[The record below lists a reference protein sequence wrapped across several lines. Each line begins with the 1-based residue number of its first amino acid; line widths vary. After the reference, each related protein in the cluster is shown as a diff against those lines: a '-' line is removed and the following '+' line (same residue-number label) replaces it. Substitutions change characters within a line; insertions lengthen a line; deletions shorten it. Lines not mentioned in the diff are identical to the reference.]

1 MTLKLGSKGEA
12 VKTLQEFLKIT
23 VDGNFGPK
31 TESAVKSWQKTHG
44 LLADGIVGKKT
55 WAAMGILNTDN
66 AENLEV
72 ESALK
77 IIKHYMPENTYF
89 KGPVPK
95 DWIFLHHT
103 AGWENPYQVAD
114 MWARDNRGNVAT
126 EFILGGQSIKDGSTK
141 FDGELIQ
148 CFPEGGYG
156 WHTGTGN
163 SVMHRNSVAIE
174 TCNMGQITKGGYYS
188 NGKWVAKDPKRLYT
202 YVGTTCADFQVVK
215 IAKPFRGYEYWHR
228 YSDAQ
233 IQTLRNW
240 ILFIAN
246 KYNIDPRVGLVEY
259 VKAKG
264 ANGFDVLDL
273 AKAEST
279 PGMYSH
285 TNIIRGKVDMFP
297 QQELIDML
305 LSL

>member
-1 MTLKLGSKGEA
+1 MVLKRGSKGES
-12 VKTLQEFLKIT
+12 VKTLQEFLKLT
-23 VDGNFGPK
+23 TDGDFGPK
-31 TESAVKSWQKTHG
+31 TEAAVKEWQKTHG
-44 LLADGIVGKKT
+44 LMVDGVVGPKT

-66 AENLEV
+66 AENIEV
-72 ESALK
+72 VNALS
-77 IIKHYMPENTYF
+77 IKKYWMPETTYF

-103 AGWENPYQVAD
+103 AGGDNPYQVAD

-126 EFILGGQSIKDGSTK
+126 EYILGGQNVTNKNAK

-148 CFPEGGYG
+148 CFPDGGYG

-174 TCNMGQITKGGYYS
+174 VCCMGQIV
-188 NGKWVAKDPKRLYT
+188 NGKT
-202 YVGTTCADFQVVK
+202 YVNTPADPYQVIK
-215 IAKPFRGYEYWHR
+215 LAKPFRGFQYWHN

-233 IQTLRNW
+233 ITALKNW
-240 ILFIAN
+240 ILFVAN
-246 KYNIDPRVGLVEY
+246 KYSIDPRIGLVEY
-259 VKAKG
+259 VRAKG
-264 ANGFDVLDL
+264 ADGFDVLDVR
-273 AKAEST
+273 KAEST

-285 TNIIRGKVDMFP
+285 TNVIRGKVDMYP
-297 QQELIDML
+297 HPDLIDML

>member
-1 MTLKLGSKGEA
+1 MQVLKKGSKGES
-12 VKTLQEFLKIT
+12 VKTLQDFLKIA
-23 VDGNFGPK
+23 VDGDFGPK
-31 TESAVKSWQKTHG
+31 TESAVKSYQKKNG
-44 LLADGIVGKKT
+44 LVVDGVVGPKT
-55 WAAMGILNTDN
+55 WAHMGILNTDN
-66 AENLEV
+66 AENIEVIKALEI
-72 ESALK
+72 K
-77 IIKHYMPENTYF
+77 KHYMPVGTYF
-89 KGPVPK
+89 PGPVK
-95 DWIFLHHT
+95 KQWIFLHHT

-126 EFILGGQSIKDGSTK
+126 EFILGGQSVRNGNTK

-174 TCNMGQITKGGYYS
+174 VCNMGQIV
-188 NGKWVAKDPKRLYT
+188 NGKT
-202 YVGTTCADFQVVK
+202 YVNTPADPNQIVK
-215 IAKPFRGYEYWHR
+215 LAKPFRGFQFWHK

-233 IQTLRNW
+233 IETLKQW
-240 ILFIAN
+240 ILFIAD
-246 KYNIDPRVGLVEY
+246 KYDIDPRVGLVEY
-259 VKAKG
+259 VKARG
-264 ANGFDVLDL
+264 ADGFDVLDL
-273 AKAEST
+273 DRANKT

>member
-1 MTLKLGSKGEA
+1 MQVLKKGSKGES
-12 VKTLQEFLKIT
+12 VRTLQDFLKIP
-23 VDGNFGPK
+23 VDGDFGPK
-31 TESAVKSWQKTHG
+31 TESAVKSYQKKNG
-44 LLADGIVGKKT
+44 LVVDGVVGPKT
-55 WAAMGILNTDN
+55 WAHMGILNTDN
-66 AENLEV
+66 AENIEVIKALEI
-72 ESALK
+72 K
-77 IIKHYMPENTYF
+77 KHYMPVGTYF
-89 KGPVPK
+89 PGPVK
-95 DWIFLHHT
+95 KQWIFLHHT

-126 EFILGGQSIKDGSTK
+126 EFILGGQSVRNGNTK

-174 TCNMGQITKGGYYS
+174 VCNMGQIV
-188 NGKWVAKDPKRLYT
+188 NGKT
-202 YVGTTCADFQVVK
+202 YVNTPADPNQIVK
-215 IAKPFRGYEYWHR
+215 LAKPFRGFQFWHK

-233 IQTLRNW
+233 IETLKQW
-240 ILFIAN
+240 ILFVAD
-246 KYNIDPRVGLVEY
+246 KYDIDPRVGLVEY
-259 VKAKG
+259 VKARG
-264 ANGFDVLDL
+264 ADGFDVLDL
-273 AKAEST
+273 DRANKT

>member
-1 MTLKLGSKGEA
+1 MQVIKKGSKGES
-12 VKTLQEFLKIT
+12 VRTLQDFLKIP
-23 VDGNFGPK
+23 VDGDFGPK
-31 TESAVKSWQKTHG
+31 TESAVKSYQKKNG
-44 LLADGIVGKKT
+44 LIVDGVVGPKT
-55 WAAMGILNTDN
+55 WAHMGILNTDN
-66 AENLEV
+66 AENIEVIKALEI
-72 ESALK
+72 K
-77 IIKHYMPENTYF
+77 KHYMPVGTYF
-89 KGPVPK
+89 PGPVK
-95 DWIFLHHT
+95 KQWIFLHHT

-126 EFILGGQSIKDGSTK
+126 EFILGGQSVRNSNTK

-174 TCNMGQITKGGYYS
+174 VCNMGQIV
-188 NGKWVAKDPKRLYT
+188 NGRT
-202 YVGTTCADFQVVK
+202 YVNTPADPNQIVK
-215 IAKPFRGYEYWHR
+215 LAKPFRGFQFWHK

-233 IQTLRNW
+233 IETLKQW
-240 ILFIAN
+240 ILFIAD
-246 KYNIDPRVGLVEY
+246 KYDIDPRVGLVEY
-259 VKAKG
+259 VKARG
-264 ANGFDVLDL
+264 ADGFDVLDL
-273 AKAEST
+273 DRANKT

>member
-1 MTLKLGSKGEA
+1 MTTLRLGSKGES
-12 VKTLQEFLKIT
+12 VKTLQQFLKVG
-23 VDGNFGPK
+23 VDGTFGPQ
-31 TESAVKSWQKTHG
+31 TETAVKAWQKANG
-44 LLADGIVGKKT
+44 LISDGIVGKNT

-66 AENLEV
+66 AENSEV
-72 ESALK
+72 DHALK
-77 IIKHYMPENTYF
+77 INQHYMPVGSYF
-89 KGPVPK
+89 AGPVPK
-95 DWIFLHHT
+95 KWIFLHHT
-103 AGWENPYQVAD
+103 AGWEDPYQVAD

-126 EFILGGQSIKDGSTK
+126 EFILGGQSVRDGSTK

-174 TCNMGQITKGGYYS
+174 VCNMGQIV
-188 NGKWVAKDPKRLYT
+188 NGKT
-202 YVGTTCADFQVVK
+202 YVGTVAKSDQVIK
-215 IAKPFRGYEYWHR
+215 LAKPFRGLQYWHD

-233 IQTLRNW
+233 ILTLKRW
-240 ILFIAN
+240 ILFVAK
-246 KYNIDPRVGLVEY
+246 KYNIDPRIGLVQH

-264 ANGFDVLDL
+264 ADGFDVID
-273 AKAEST
+273 AKAEAT

-285 TNIIRGKVDMFP
+285 TNVLRGKVDMYP
-297 QQELIDML
+297 HPDLIDML

>member
-1 MTLKLGSKGEA
+1 MDVLKKGSKGPS
-12 VKTLQEFLKIT
+12 VVTLQEFLKLT
-23 VDGNFGPK
+23 ADGIFGPK
-31 TESAVKSWQKTHG
+31 TESAVKSYQKKNG
-44 LLADGIVGKKT
+44 LVPDGVVGPKT
-55 WAAMGILNTDN
+55 WAHMGILNTDN

-72 ESALK
+72 EKALEIK
-77 IIKHYMPENTYF
+77 KHYMPVGTYF
-89 KGPVPK
+89 PGPVK
-95 DWIFLHHT
+95 KQWIFLHHT
-103 AGWENPYQVAD
+103 AGWEDPYQVAD

-126 EFILGGQSIKDGSTK
+126 EFILGGQSVRNSNTK

-174 TCNMGQITKGGYYS
+174 VCNMGQIV
-188 NGKWVAKDPKRLYT
+188 NGRT
-202 YVGTTCADFQVVK
+202 YVNTPADPNQIVK
-215 IAKPFRGYEYWHR
+215 LAKPFRGFQFWHK

-233 IQTLRNW
+233 IETLKQW
-240 ILFIAN
+240 ILFIAD
-246 KYNIDPRVGLVEY
+246 KYDIDPRVGLVEY
-259 VKAKG
+259 VKARG
-264 ANGFDVLDL
+264 ADGFDVLDL
-273 AKAEST
+273 DRANKT

-285 TNIIRGKVDMFP
+285 TNVIRGKVDMFP

>member
-1 MTLKLGSKGEA
+1 MDVLKKGSKGPA
-12 VKTLQEFLKIT
+12 VVTLQEFLKLT
-23 VDGNFGPK
+23 ADGIFGPK
-31 TESAVKSWQKTHG
+31 TESAVKSYQKKNG
-44 LLADGIVGKKT
+44 LVADGIVGPKT
-55 WAAMGILNTDN
+55 WAHMGILNTDN

-72 ESALK
+72 EKALEIK
-77 IIKHYMPENTYF
+77 KHYMPVGTYF
-89 KGPVPK
+89 PGPVK
-95 DWIFLHHT
+95 KQWIFLHHT

-126 EFILGGQSIKDGSTK
+126 EFILGGQSVKDGNTK
-141 FDGELIQ
+141 YDGELIQ

-174 TCNMGQITKGGYYS
+174 VCNMGQIV
-188 NGKWVAKDPKRLYT
+188 NGKT
-202 YVGTTCADFQVVK
+202 YVNTPANPDQIVK
-215 IAKPFRGYEYWHR
+215 LAKPFRGFQFWHK

-233 IQTLRNW
+233 IETLKQW
-240 ILFIAN
+240 ILFVAE
-246 KYNIDPRVGLVEY
+246 KYGIDPRVGLVEY

-264 ANGFDVLDL
+264 ADGFDVLDL
-273 AKAEST
+273 DRANKT

-285 TNIIRGKVDMFP
+285 TNVLRGKVDMFP

>member
-1 MTLKLGSKGEA
+1 MTTLRLGSRGES
-12 VKTLQEFLKIT
+12 VKTLQFFLKI
-23 VDGNFGPK
+23 
-31 TESAVKSWQKTHG
+31 A
-44 LLADGIVGKKT
+44 ADGIFGPGTDRAVKAWQKANGLIVDGVVGPKT

-66 AENLEV
+66 SENSEV
-72 ESALK
+72 SKALQ
-77 IIKHYMPENTYF
+77 IKQHYMPRGTYF
-89 KGPVPK
+89 PGPVK
-95 DWIFLHHT
+95 KQWIFLHHT

-126 EFILGGQSIKDGSTK
+126 EFILGGQSVRNGNAK
-141 FDGELIQ
+141 FDGELVQ

-174 TCNMGQITKGGYYS
+174 VCCMGQIV
-188 NGKWVAKDPKRLYT
+188 NGKT
-202 YVGTTCADFQVVK
+202 YVNTPADPSQVVK
-215 IAKPFRGYEYWHR
+215 LAKPFRGFQFWHR

-233 IQTLRNW
+233 ISTLKQW
-240 ILFIAN
+240 ILFMAE
-246 KYNIDPRVGLVEY
+246 KYNIDPRIGLVEY
-259 VKAKG
+259 VRAKG
-264 ANGFDVLDL
+264 ADGFDVLDL
-273 AKAEST
+273 ARAEKV

-285 TNIIRGKVDMFP
+285 TNVIRGKVDMFP

>member
-1 MTLKLGSKGEA
+1 MTTLRLGSKGES
-12 VKTLQEFLKIT
+12 VKTLQQFLKVG
-23 VDGNFGPK
+23 VDGTFGPQ
-31 TESAVKSWQKTHG
+31 TETAVKAWQKANG
-44 LLADGIVGKKT
+44 LISDGIVGKNT

-66 AENLEV
+66 AENSEV
-72 ESALK
+72 DHALK
-77 IIKHYMPENTYF
+77 INQHYMPVGSYF
-89 KGPVPK
+89 AGPVPK
-95 DWIFLHHT
+95 KWIFLHHT
-103 AGWENPYQVAD
+103 AGWEDPYQVAD

-126 EFILGGQSIKDGSTK
+126 EFILGGQSVRDGNTK

-174 TCNMGQITKGGYYS
+174 VCCMGQIV
-188 NGKWVAKDPKRLYT
+188 NGKT
-202 YVGTTCADFQVVK
+202 YVGTVAKSDQVIK
-215 IAKPFRGYEYWHR
+215 LAKPFRGLQYWHD

-233 IQTLRNW
+233 ILTLKRW
-240 ILFIAN
+240 ILFVAK
-246 KYNIDPRVGLVEY
+246 KYNIDPRIGLVQH

-264 ANGFDVLDL
+264 ADGFDVIDV
-273 AKAEST
+273 KAEAT

-285 TNIIRGKVDMFP
+285 TNVLRGKVDMYP
-297 QQELIDML
+297 HPDLIDML

>member
-1 MTLKLGSKGEA
+1 MEVLRKGSKGES
-12 VKTLQEFLKIT
+12 VRTLQEFLKIT
-23 VDGNFGPK
+23 IDGDFGSK
-31 TESAVKSWQKTHG
+31 TESAVKAFQKKTG
-44 LLADGIVGKKT
+44 LTVDGVVGKNT
-55 WAAMGILNTDN
+55 WAVMGILNTDN

-72 ESALK
+72 VNALK
-77 IIKHYMPENTYF
+77 IIKHYMPEDSYF
-89 KGPVPK
+89 KGPVK
-95 DWIFLHHT
+95 KQWLFLHHT

-126 EFILGGQSIKDGSTK
+126 EFILGGKSIKDGSSK

-163 SVMHRNSVAIE
+163 SVMHRNSVGIE
-174 TCNMGQITKGGYYS
+174 VCCMGQIVD
-188 NGKWVAKDPKRLYT
+188 GKT
-202 YVGTTCADFQVVK
+202 YVGTKADPSQIVK
-215 IAKPFRGYEYWHR
+215 LAKPFRGFQYWHR
-228 YSDAQ
+228 YSDLQ
-233 IQTLRNW
+233 INTLRNW
-240 ILFIAN
+240 ILFMAN
-246 KYNIDPRVGLVEY
+246 KYNIDPRIGLVEW

-264 ANGFDVLDL
+264 ADGFDVLDL
-273 AKAEST
+273 AKVDKT

-285 TNIIRGKVDMFP
+285 TNVMKGKVDMFP

>member
-1 MTLKLGSKGEA
+1 MDVLKKGSKGPA
-12 VKTLQEFLKIT
+12 VVTLQEFLKIT
-23 VDGNFGPK
+23 ADGDFGPK
-31 TESAVKSWQKTHG
+31 TESAVKSYQKKNG
-44 LLADGIVGKKT
+44 LVADGIVGPKT
-55 WAAMGILNTDN
+55 WAHMGILNTDN

-72 ESALK
+72 EKALEIK
-77 IIKHYMPENTYF
+77 KHYMPVGTYF
-89 KGPVPK
+89 PGPVK
-95 DWIFLHHT
+95 KQWIFLHHT
-103 AGWENPYQVAD
+103 AGWENPYQVID

-126 EFILGGQSIKDGSTK
+126 EFVLGGQSVKDGNTK

-174 TCNMGQITKGGYYS
+174 VCNMGQIV
-188 NGKWVAKDPKRLYT
+188 NGKT
-202 YVGTTCADFQVVK
+202 YVNTPANPDQIVK
-215 IAKPFRGYEYWHR
+215 LAKPFRGFQFWHK

-233 IQTLRNW
+233 IETLKQW
-240 ILFIAN
+240 ILFVAE
-246 KYNIDPRVGLVEY
+246 KYGIDPRVGLVEY

-264 ANGFDVLDL
+264 ADGFDVLDL
-273 AKAEST
+273 DRANKT

-285 TNIIRGKVDMFP
+285 TNVLRGKVDMFP